1 MSHVVLVRCAEPMT
15 SGSLESLVR
24 QQMTGRVGATSAAA
38 HAEPTGPSRSRAWD
52 VLARGLW
59 RMAAEAAE
67 DQATPD
73 RLPWACA
80 APPAALLRA
89 LVPA

>member
-24 QQMTGRVGATSAAA
+24 QQMTGRIEGTSAAA
-38 HAEPTGPSRSRAWD
+38 HAEPARSSQARAWD
-52 VLARGLW
+52 ALARGLW
-59 RMAAEAAE
+59 RMAAEAAA
-67 DQATPD
+67 DQAAPD
-73 RLPWACA
+73 RLLWTCA
-80 APPAALLRA
+80 AAPAALLRE